1 MKNSILG
8 IALFLIASMPL
19 TAQLNTNN
27 KEFLF
32 NYFEETTEHLKNKIS
47 GLSEK
52 QMHFKPSEDQWS
64 ISQCIEHIILTEKML
79 FEMAKSE
86 LEKPKNPERK
96 GEVKFKDE
104 DLIEG
109 IKDRSKKAQATDEL
123 TGEGKYN
130 SPQEAMVDFKK
141 QRQLVLDFIEHIQLE
156 TFRNHISDSPF
167 GAVDAYQSMLFIAGH
182 TARHTL
188 QIEEI
193 KASEEFPE

>member
-8 IALFLIASMPL
+8 ILFFIAGLPI
-19 TAQLNTNN
+19 TAQQNTNN
-27 KEFLF
+27 NEFLL
-32 NYFEETTEHLKNKIS
+32 NYFEETTVNLQDEIS
-47 GLSEK
+47 GLSEE
-52 QMHFKPSEDQWS
+52 QMHFKPSENEWS

-86 LEKPKNPERK
+86 LKKAENPELK

-123 TGEGKYN
+123 TGDGQYN
-130 SPQEAMVDFKK
+130 NPETAMAAFNE
-141 QRQLVLDFIEHIQLE
+141 QRQIILDFIEKTPVE

-182 TARHTL
+182 TGRHTL
-188 QIEEI
+188 QIEEV
-193 KASEEFPE
+193 KASEDFPE